1 MPPPRRRR
9 EAGDRFRDAPS
20 PIEVSRCNDD
30 CGLDC
35 AAGKRDL
42 GAARQFSA
50 VIAVTFPE
58 RATKQRVAVQ
68 RSNKL
73 ICGGLVSVGGTY
85 RWRPMEDWTR
95 SGVVGVPAASSS
107 EKGTPLLDAASEAIA
122 TRILNGSIWGPTT
135 EVAMAGCHGK
145 LPINTDNRR

>member
-42 GAARQFSA
+42 GAVRQFSA

-58 RATKQRVAVQ
+58 RTAKQRVAVQ

-73 ICGGLVSVGGTY
+73 IYGGSFLSEAPTDGDPWKIG
-85 RWRPMEDWTR
+85 P
-95 SGVVGVPAASSS
+95 VPA
-107 EKGTPLLDAASEAIA
+107 
-122 TRILNGSIWGPTT
+122 
-135 EVAMAGCHGK
+135 
-145 LPINTDNRR
+145 